1 MNKKKVA
8 EVFLAIILLA
18 TGLYFYQNHNKN
30 EKINEYEQIEQQ
42 RKNSME
48 AVIKGVEEI
57 AAKTGLSEV
66 DKIVKSFKKRKF
78 RVIPAMHDSG
88 AIIFESGEKIPKVK
102 HKIGVIFLSQKD
114 KELEKIWKEAFE
126 INSYVFLYIPPERE
140 DLSLLVLKENA
151 PISKT
156 WQSLLLILE
165 IKSATYLYVA
175 RSLGIIKEPAYY
187 QMKIFSLQNQVL
199 STLGGKKYEDI
210 LNKEM
215 ARIEKEIAG
224 KKTMVPRHDLY
235 ENELAEIFGRS
246 ESEKES
252 EMRAEAVWVGAFLNF
267 YDKKYENKEE
277 AFKEKLSFFQDIY
290 SKRSFVKST
299 KI

>member
-114 KELEKIWKEAFE
+114 KELEKIWKDWAIFLLMRLV
-126 INSYVFLYIPPERE
+126 SYYP
-140 DLSLLVLKENA
+140 
-151 PISKT
+151 
-156 WQSLLLILE
+156 
-165 IKSATYLYVA
+165 
-175 RSLGIIKEPAYY
+175 
-187 QMKIFSLQNQVL
+187 
-199 STLGGKKYEDI
+199 
-210 LNKEM
+210 
-215 ARIEKEIAG
+215 
-224 KKTMVPRHDLY
+224 
-235 ENELAEIFGRS
+235 
-246 ESEKES
+246 
-252 EMRAEAVWVGAFLNF
+252 
-267 YDKKYENKEE
+267 
-277 AFKEKLSFFQDIY
+277 
-290 SKRSFVKST
+290 T
-299 KI
+299 KQ